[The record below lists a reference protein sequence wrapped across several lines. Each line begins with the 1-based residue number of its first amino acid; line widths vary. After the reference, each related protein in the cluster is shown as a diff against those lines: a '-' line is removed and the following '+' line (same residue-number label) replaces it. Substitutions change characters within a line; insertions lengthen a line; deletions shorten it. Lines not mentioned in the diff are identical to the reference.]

1 MLLASTTDSTIIS
14 LKLLWLF
21 SETYLTTHCWF
32 QRTNLFIK
40 LEAKFKLLSNTHIQI
55 IREHLDQNPLMEEIQ
70 TLMYELKKSVK
81 IDCGGLK
88 CENG

>member
-1 MLLASTTDSTIIS
+1 
-14 LKLLWLF
+14 
-21 SETYLTTHCWF
+21 
-32 QRTNLFIK
+32 

-55 IREHLDQNPLMEEIQ
+55 TREHLDQNPLMEEIQ